1 MRKRKQNANESNE
14 IVTIDREMA
23 QERYSLGGDS
33 VDKVAKEAGC
43 CYQNREAKTISCQ
56 SAGLIHRII
65 SNVSF
70 GDL

>member
-33 VDKVAKEAGC
+33 VDKVAREAGAVIKIGRRKL
-43 CYQNREAKTISCQ
+43 YLVKAMDSYLESLAM
-56 SAGLIHRII
+56 
-65 SNVSF
+65 
-70 GDL
+70 

>member
-33 VDKVAKEAGC
+33 VDKVAKE
-43 CYQNREAKTISCQ
+43 
-56 SAGLIHRII
+56 
-65 SNVSF
+65 
-70 GDL
+70 

>member
-33 VDKVAKEAGC
+33 VDKVAREAGAVIKIGRRKL
-43 CYQNREAKTISCQ
+43 YLVKVVAAYFESLAI
-56 SAGLIHRII
+56 
-65 SNVSF
+65 
-70 GDL
+70 